1 MHKDVRVFVHA
12 TMMVTIITQTYF
24 ELSELLSGR
33 SVRNWQE
40 NTVQQ
45 SKQES
50 NNYCSRTPPTFA
62 GPNSKPAAADI
73 ADSLLFRKRRR
84 EDADIAKRGACLLF
98 QQQDTLKKK

>member
-1 MHKDVRVFVHA
+1 MRGTRRVHKDVRVFVHA

-50 NNYCSRTPPTFA
+50 NNYCSRTPPHFCRA
-62 GPNSKPAAADI
+62 
-73 ADSLLFRKRRR
+73 
-84 EDADIAKRGACLLF
+84 E
-98 QQQDTLKKK
+98 Q